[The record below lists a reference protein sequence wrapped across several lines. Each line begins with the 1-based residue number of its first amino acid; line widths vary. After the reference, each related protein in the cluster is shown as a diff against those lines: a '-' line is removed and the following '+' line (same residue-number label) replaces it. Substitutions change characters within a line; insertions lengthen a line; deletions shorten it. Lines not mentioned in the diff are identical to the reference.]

1 MPPGREGLTSA
12 KLERGPVHAKLRNLA
27 SSLLAGAG
35 ATLVHAAL
43 MAVKHRAGILP
54 GFEPYDDVQRFL
66 ASVTDW
72 SLEPPWSWLL
82 PYINGAL
89 LFGFVFG
96 RLFVHLPGRT
106 AIAKGTAFG
115 FAAWLAMGFGFFP
128 LAGRGVF
135 AWKLGLGAL
144 PAALSFAM
152 LMLYAIVMSLLYAR
166 LTGRNAGKA

>member
-1 MPPGREGLTSA
+1 ML
-12 KLERGPVHAKLRNLA
+12 LRNLA

-54 GFEPYDDVQRFL
+54 AFEPYDGVQRLL
-66 ASVTDW
+66 ASVTGW

-82 PYINGAL
+82 PYVNGAL
-89 LFGFVFG
+89 VLGFVFG

-106 AIAKGTAFG
+106 AAAKGVVFG
-115 FAAWLAMGFGFFP
+115 VAAWLAMGFGFFP
-128 LAGRGVF
+128 LAGRGIF

-152 LMLYAIVMSLLYAR
+152 LLLYAIVMSLLYAR
-166 LTGRNAGKA
+166 LTGRNAGKT